1 MERAKL
7 HLSAGQTETV
17 CAELHLAAG
26 QMGAACVKR
35 HSMVSQAG
43 ADDRVGIETHV
54 KKDDR
59 MEADGREG

>member
-7 HLSAGQTETV
+7 HLSAGQ
-17 CAELHLAAG
+17 
-26 QMGAACVKR
+26 MGAACVKW
-35 HSMVSQAG
+35 HSTVNQAG

-59 MEADGREG
+59 TEADGREG